1 MKLGYGHTVATCFL
15 GFICQSVTINFA
27 PLLFLTFSS
36 ELGVPL
42 SSITALITMNFGI
55 QLLTDLISPRFV
67 DKMGYKTSMLLAHG
81 LCASGMILLATLPG
95 LLGGF
100 PGLLLATAVYA
111 IGGGL
116 LEVLASP
123 IIESCPMKNKSGLMS
138 LLHSF
143 YCWGIVIT
151 VLVSTAF
158 FVLFGTENWR
168 IMALIWAILPIAN
181 AIYISFVPMPAP
193 PPVEAGKT
201 DLKTVF
207 SGGLFWIFLIM
218 MFASGASEMAIQQWA
233 STFAESAL
241 KVDKSVGDLIGV
253 CGYAVMMGTARL
265 LYGKFSEK
273 LPPKL
278 SLLVCGVLTL
288 CCFMTVALAKNPII
302 GFVGCVFCGFA
313 VGIFWPG
320 TFNLATSK
328 LSGCTTSMFAFLSL
342 AGDVGCTT
350 GPTVTGF
357 VSDAAGGDLRMGIL
371 VASIFP
377 VIMISALAILGIQ
390 KEKNKA

>member
-36 ELGVPL
+36 EFDIPL
-42 SSITALITMNFGI
+42 SSITALITVNFGI

-81 LCASGMILLATLPG
+81 LCALGLVLLPTLPD
-95 LLGGF
+95 LFGGF
-100 PGLLLATAVYA
+100 AGLLLATAVYA
-111 IGGGL
+111 VGGGL

-158 FVLFGTENWR
+158 FSFFGTENWR
-168 IMALIWAILPIAN
+168 IMAFIWAILPIAN
-181 AIYISFVPMPAP
+181 AIYISFVPMPTP
-193 PPVEAGKT
+193 PPVEVGKT
-201 DLKTVF
+201 DMKTVF
-207 SGGLFWIFLIM
+207 SSKLFWIFLCM

-241 KVDKSVGDLIGV
+241 KVDKSLGDLIGV
-253 CGYAVMMGTARL
+253 CGYAVMMGSVRL
-265 LYGKFSEK
+265 LHGRFSER
-273 LPPKL
+273 LPKKL
-278 SLLVCGVLTL
+278 SLLFCGVLTL
-288 CCFMTVALAKNPII
+288 CCFMAVALSKNPII
-302 GFVGCVFCGFA
+302 GFIGCVFCGFA

-320 TFNLATSK
+320 TFTLATSK
-328 LSGCTTSMFAFLSL
+328 MPGCTTSMFALLSL
-342 AGDVGCTT
+342 AGDVGCTA

-377 VIMISALAILGIQ
+377 VIMISALALLGIQ